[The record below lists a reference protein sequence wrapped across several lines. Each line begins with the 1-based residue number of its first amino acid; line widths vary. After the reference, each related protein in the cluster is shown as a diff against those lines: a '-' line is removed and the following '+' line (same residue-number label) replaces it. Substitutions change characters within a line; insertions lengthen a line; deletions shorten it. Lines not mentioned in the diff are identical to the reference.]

1 MNYGKKGA
9 SKRQKQIA
17 SKSNMKKKRVG
28 VRVFKA
34 LVACL
39 LLVIVLG
46 AVGGGLFIK
55 NILDDTPS
63 YTPRMEPR
71 LSDSFLP
78 APTVST
84 RISTISLRIWA
95 MHLSRSRTS
104 VSTSTTVS
112 ICRVS

>member
-55 NILDDTPS
+55 KTELARLGLRRQR
-63 YTPRMEPR
+63 YGVMEPY
-71 LSDSFLP
+71 DDD
-78 APTVST
+78 
-84 RISTISLRIWA
+84 
-95 MHLSRSRTS
+95 
-104 VSTSTTVS
+104 
-112 ICRVS
+112 

>member
-46 AVGGGLFIK
+46 AVGGQRPAGPDPLLVHLAPHGGGAGRRPGL
-55 NILDDTPS
+55 
-63 YTPRMEPR
+63 
-71 LSDSFLP
+71 LP
-78 APTVST
+78 GPGPGP
-84 RISTISLRIWA
+84 
-95 MHLSRSRTS
+95 
-104 VSTSTTVS
+104 
-112 ICRVS
+112 